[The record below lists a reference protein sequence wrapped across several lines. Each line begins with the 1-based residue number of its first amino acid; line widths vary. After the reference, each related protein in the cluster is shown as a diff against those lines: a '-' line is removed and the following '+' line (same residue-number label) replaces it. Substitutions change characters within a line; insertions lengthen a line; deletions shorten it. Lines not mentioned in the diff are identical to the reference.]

1 VTEREQP
8 VDGVGAAQT
17 PVPELVLR
25 FGVRGRR
32 VQELIAMLASGGRW
46 TYESA
51 VAASGLSRHTVDD
64 VLTALGPAVQW
75 AGQEFWIRGDRAGTD
90 PGGPAR
96 PAPGGPGPGGQA
108 RPAPD
113 DRSAL
118 AEITRLIDGAPRP
131 RDDLDHVVATPETLL
146 RRARW
151 LADITPYTGLRLLCV
166 GDHDLTS
173 LAACLVC
180 PQLRAVVADID
191 EDLLAY
197 IGEQAHRLEL
207 PVRTFYADLRF
218 ALPPDLHRWA
228 DIAFT
233 DPPYTPEGVAL
244 FAERGLEGLA
254 NREFGAVAVAYGF
267 GEQVPALGLA
277 VQQSLADLGLVFE
290 AIYPDFSQYR
300 GAQAIGGSSDLYVCR
315 PTSQTWKRL
324 SRGGP
329 NPRITIYSRGPRAT
343 EARSEALEK
352 VTEKALTDSATRAG
366 EIPLTAVA
374 GEGWHVTSGTPKV
387 QLTTVMQRGVP
398 AHKGGRDGVAV
409 NLDADPGPWLLRL
422 LLAVNARQVAALVPN
437 GHADL
442 ASQAGQ
448 QALHRLLG
456 AKYQLRFR
464 RSFPAPK
471 LAIAEAAA
479 VNPGD
484 LDQAAYLRRYL
495 LDRAT
500 SKLRNVWRE
509 GLIATAQHFSQT
521 ALSKNEARAI
531 VAEAAADITSDVRL
545 IDMPRADL
553 ARLLDDASASTSLSG
568 T

>member
-1 VTEREQP
+1 MTEREHP

-46 TYESA
+46 THESA
-51 VAASGLSRHTVDD
+51 VAASGLSRRTVDD
-64 VLTALGPAVQW
+64 VLAALGPVVRR
-75 AGQEFWIRGDRAGTD
+75 AGQEFWIRGDHAGAEPTATGQ
-90 PGGPAR
+90 PTATGHHPAR
-96 PAPGGPGPGGQA
+96 
-108 RPAPD
+108 
-113 DRSAL
+113 
-118 AEITRLIDGAPRP
+118 AEIVRLIDGAPGP
-131 RDDLDHVVATPETLL
+131 RADLDHVTATPETLL

-151 LADITPYTGLRLLCV
+151 LANITPEVGLRLLCV

-180 PQLRAVVADID
+180 PRVQAVVVDID

-197 IGEQAHRLEL
+197 IGEQARRLKL

-218 ALPPDLHRWA
+218 ALPPDLYRWA
-228 DIAFT
+228 DVAFT

-300 GAQAIGGSSDLYVCR
+300 GAQAIGGRSDLYVCR
-315 PTSQTWKRL
+315 PTSQTWRRL

-329 NPRITIYSRGPRAT
+329 NPQLTIYSRGPRAT
-343 EARSEALEK
+343 EARNEALDQA
-352 VTEKALTDSATRAG
+352 TEKALTDSATRAG
-366 EIPLTAVA
+366 EIGLTAVV
-374 GEGWHVTSGTPKV
+374 GEGWHVTSETPKV
-387 QLTTVMQRGVP
+387 GLTTLMQRGVP
-398 AHKGGRDGVAV
+398 AYKGGRDGVAV
-409 NLDADPGPWLLRL
+409 NLDADPGTWLLRV
-422 LLAVNARQVAALVPN
+422 LLAVNTRQVAALVPN

-448 QALHRLLG
+448 QLLNRLLG

-464 RSFPAPK
+464 RSFPTPK

-479 VNPGD
+479 VDPGG

-495 LDRAT
+495 LDRAA
-500 SKLRNVWRE
+500 SKLHNTWRD
-509 GLIATAQHFSQT
+509 GLIATARRFS
-521 ALSKNEARAI
+521 AAPLSKNEARAI
-531 VAEAAADITSDVRL
+531 VAEAAADISSGVRL

-553 ARLLDDASASTSLSG
+553 ARLLDNAPESLSG

>member
-1 VTEREQP
+1 MTEREHP
-8 VDGVGAAQT
+8 VDGAGAAQT
-17 PVPELVLR
+17 QVLELVSR

-32 VQELIAMLASGGRW
+32 VQELIAMLTSGGRW
-46 TYESA
+46 THESA
-51 VAASGLSRHTVDD
+51 VAASGLSRRTVDD
-64 VLTALGPAVQW
+64 VLAALGPAVRR
-75 AGQEFWIRGDRAGTD
+75 AGQEFWIRDGGAGAEPRGPTGAEPGQSAVTD
-90 PGGPAR
+90 HPAR
-96 PAPGGPGPGGQA
+96 
-108 RPAPD
+108 
-113 DRSAL
+113 
-118 AEITRLIDGAPRP
+118 AEIIRLIDGAPRP
-131 RDDLDHVVATPETLL
+131 RADLDHVTATPDTLI

-151 LADITPYTGLRLLCV
+151 LAGIASEAGMRLLCV

-180 PQLRAVVADID
+180 PRVRAVVADID

-197 IGEQAHRLEL
+197 IGEQARRLRL

-228 DIAFT
+228 DVAFT

-300 GAQAIGGSSDLYVCR
+300 GAQAIGGRSDLYVCR

-324 SRGGP
+324 SHGGP
-329 NPRITIYSRGPRAT
+329 NPPLTIYSRGLRAT
-343 EARSEALEK
+343 EARNEALDK
-352 VTEKALTDSATRAG
+352 ATEKALTDSATRAG
-366 EIPLTAVA
+366 EIGLTAVA
-374 GEGWHVTSGTPKV
+374 GEGWHVTSETLKV
-387 QLTTVMQRGVP
+387 QLTTLMQRGVP

-409 NLDADPGPWLLRL
+409 NLGADPGSWLLRA

-437 GHADL
+437 SHADL

-448 QALHRLLG
+448 RLLNHLLG
-456 AKYQLRFR
+456 AKYRLRFR
-464 RSFPAPK
+464 RSFPTPK

-479 VNPGD
+479 VDPSD
-484 LDQAAYLRRYL
+484 LGQAAYLRRYL

-500 SKLRNVWRE
+500 SKLHNTWRD
-509 GLIATAQHFSQT
+509 GLIATAQRFSAT
-521 ALSKNEARAI
+521 PLSKNEARAI
-531 VAEAAADITSDVRL
+531 VAEAAADITSGARL
-545 IDMPRADL
+545 IDLPRADL
-553 ARLLDDASASTSLSG
+553 ARLLDNAPESLSG

>member
-1 VTEREQP
+1 LTEREYP
-8 VDGVGAAQT
+8 ADGVGAAQT
-17 PVPELVLR
+17 PVLELVLR

-32 VQELIAMLASGGRW
+32 VQELIAMLADGGRW
-46 TYESA
+46 THESA
-51 VAASGLSRHTVDD
+51 VAASGLSRRTVDD
-64 VLTALGPAVQW
+64 VLAALGSAVQR
-75 AGQEFWIRGDRAGTD
+75 AGREFWIRDDRAVLYRREFRAE
-90 PGGPAR
+90 PGEPPATEPGEPITADDHPAR
-96 PAPGGPGPGGQA
+96 
-108 RPAPD
+108 
-113 DRSAL
+113 

-131 RDDLDHVVATPETLL
+131 RDDLDHVAATPETLL

-151 LADITPYTGLRLLCV
+151 LAGITPYTGLRLLCA

-180 PQLRAVVADID
+180 PRVQAVVADID

-197 IGEQAHRLEL
+197 IGEQARRLEL

-228 DIAFT
+228 DVTFT

-244 FAERGLEGLA
+244 FTERGLEGLA

-267 GEQVPALGLA
+267 GERVPALGLA

-300 GAQAIGGSSDLYVCR
+300 GAQAIGGRSDLYVCR

-329 NPRITIYSRGPRAT
+329 NPQLTIYSRGLRAT
-343 EARSEALEK
+343 EAHNEALDK
-352 VTEKALTDSATRAG
+352 ATEKALTDSATRAG
-366 EIPLTAVA
+366 EIALTAVA
-374 GEGWHVTSGTPKV
+374 GEGWHVTSETLKV
-387 QLTTVMQRGVP
+387 QLTTLMQRGVP

-409 NLDADPGPWLLRL
+409 NLDADPGPWLLRA

-437 GHADL
+437 SHADL

-448 QALHRLLG
+448 QVLHRLLG

-479 VNPGD
+479 VDPSD

-500 SKLRNVWRE
+500 SKLHNAWRD
-509 GLIATAQHFSQT
+509 GLIATAQRFGRT
-521 ALSKNEARAI
+521 PLSKNEARAI
-531 VAEAAADITSDVRL
+531 VAEAAADITSGVRL

-553 ARLLDDASASTSLSG
+553 ARLLDDASASLSG
-568 T
+568 A